1 VGNVS
6 VSLVMGRGVIQHDT
20 SKVSAAT
27 IRDMIEDRGFDA
39 EVLFSDTPQSTSS
52 DSDEDLLASEDE
64 EVEASQLTTTTLSIS
79 GMTCGS
85 CVSAIEGAFKT
96 VSGIKSFSISL
107 LSERAVIEH
116 DPNLITHTTIIN
128 TIEDTGFDA
137 KLVDS
142 STSSLYPK
150 HRKSRRRRSVAKQD
164 ILTTT
169 VAITGM
175 TCVSYPI
182 HPAASP
188 VYESSETC
196 SDPSNAH
203 LWRWQEE
210 NACPGILF
218 D

>member
-1 VGNVS
+1 
-6 VSLVMGRGVIQHDT
+6 MGRGVVQHDT

-39 EVLFSDTPQSTSS
+39 EVLSSDTPQSTSG

-64 EVEASQLTTTTLSIS
+64 EMEASQLTTTTLSIS

-96 VSGIKSFSISL
+96 VAGIKSFSISL

-116 DPNLITHTTIIN
+116 DPNLISHTTIIN

-137 KLVDS
+137 KLVVS
-142 STSSLYPK
+142 STSGLYPK

-164 ILTTT
+164 VLTTT

-175 TCVSYPI
+175 TCVSYLI
-182 HPAASP
+182 DPAASP
-188 VYESSETC
+188 V
-196 SDPSNAH
+196 
-203 LWRWQEE
+203 
-210 NACPGILF
+210 F
-218 D
+218 